1 MIMCYE
7 LFLIL
12 VILFFLLYFICLG
25 MPNGLKICVC
35 KKTKSGIYKG
45 QLVKVDS
52 ALNGGNYTYKYLFE
66 YILRYTN
73 SNLYGT

>member
-1 MIMCYE
+1 
-7 LFLIL
+7 
-12 VILFFLLYFICLG
+12 

-52 ALNGGNYTYKYLFE
+52 ALNGGNYTYKYLFKF
-66 YILRYTN
+66 ILRYTN
-73 SNLYGT
+73 LNVY